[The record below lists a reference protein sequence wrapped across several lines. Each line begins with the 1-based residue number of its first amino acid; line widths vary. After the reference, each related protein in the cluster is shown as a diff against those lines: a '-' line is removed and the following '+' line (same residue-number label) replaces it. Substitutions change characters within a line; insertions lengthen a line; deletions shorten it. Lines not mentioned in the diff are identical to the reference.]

1 MRTFAHADIRAPHSG
16 PVTQVEFSDAGT
28 LVSASED
35 GTTRFWDVATG
46 TQKEEM
52 PGEHLT
58 FWDVATGAQ
67 KEEVPGEHLTFWD
80 VATGAQK
87 EEVPGEH
94 FTFSQDASD
103 KQTAGKYLV
112 TKKGDLVLVYLTDTA
127 GASEDEKAE
136 QNKKPVA
143 FFRAPAK
150 IQTLHCA
157 GDKIAVGCENGEVLL
172 LRAAFLVA

>member
-1 MRTFAHADIRAPHSG
+1 MRTFAHADIRAPRSG

-52 PGEHLT
+52 
-58 FWDVATGAQ
+58 
-67 KEEVPGEHLTFWD
+67 PGEHLTFWD

-150 IQTLHCA
+150 IQTLQCA